1 MERVFT
7 KCAIDKWIEIIP
19 SLLWVIF
26 AVVIFFLFYKRI
38 RDDLLPNLGGFKAMG
53 VEFAFV
59 EKSIDAALELAEK
72 SPKWKVHVSEEEKNR
87 ALNRAKKHLDIF
99 KDSKILWVDDI
110 PENNENEQ
118 RMFLQLNVEID
129 EATHTEQALE
139 MLNKNKYD
147 LIISDMARG
156 DDKTAGLTLLTK
168 LKNKK
173 NMPPLILYVG
183 IINPDLGV
191 PGYAFGITNHPMN
204 CCIWRWMHWKGKNIE
219 PYEKLDC
226 ISGVDHKCYVKFIL
240 YWINLVIN
248 LLNSLPGM
256 LGRGIGGLLCQ
267 KN

>member
-1 MERVFT
+1 
-7 KCAIDKWIEIIP
+7 
-19 SLLWVIF
+19 
-26 AVVIFFLFYKRI
+26 
-38 RDDLLPNLGGFKAMG
+38 MG

-168 LKNKK
+168 LKKKK

-191 PGYAFGITNHPMN
+191 PGYAFGITNRPDELLHLA
-204 CCIWRWMHWKGKNIE
+204 
-219 PYEKLDC
+219 LDALERKK
-226 ISGVDHKCYVKFIL
+226 H
-240 YWINLVIN
+240 
-248 LLNSLPGM
+248 
-256 LGRGIGGLLCQ
+256 
-267 KN
+267 